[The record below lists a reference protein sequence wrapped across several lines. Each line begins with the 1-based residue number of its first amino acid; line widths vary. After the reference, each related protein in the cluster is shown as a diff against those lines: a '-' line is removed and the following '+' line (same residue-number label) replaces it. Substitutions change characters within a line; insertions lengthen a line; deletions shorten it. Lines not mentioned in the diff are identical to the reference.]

1 MKMEIIATFPIQLY
15 ISIYSTLRFN
25 FSKAYHVLCRLFQHS
40 VWGDQYSQS
49 HQLHHVVQSELMGVS
64 AFFFSFFFVF
74 LGGTI
79 TDVQLWISVSDDV
92 FLPSVLIFGWTAQF
106 VRSVTTHLLLI
117 PQRIYLS
124 FYTTTCNQGEDPPY
138 VKVRHDHLY
147 TYSFTITVC
156 LLWHAENDTV
166 NMTYSSL
173 RYVC

>member
-49 HQLHHVVQSELMGVS
+49 YQLHHIVQSELMGVS
-64 AFFFSFFFVF
+64 AFFFF
-74 LGGTI
+74 LSGTI
-79 TDVQLWISVSDDV
+79 TNVQLWISMSDEV
-92 FLPSVLIFGWTAQF
+92 FSIVCIYIWLDCTACAICHTTSSIDTPKNIFILLYNHVYSEW
-106 VRSVTTHLLLI
+106 RSAVCKSRTWSSLHI
-117 PQRIYLS
+117 F
-124 FYTTTCNQGEDPPY
+124 FYN
-138 VKVRHDHLY
+138 
-147 TYSFTITVC
+147 TVC